1 MSSDELTFPVE
12 DLERCAMKQKTFDII
27 VDQYLGMAL
36 LLFFI
41 SLVLWFGKW
50 T

>member
-1 MSSDELTFPVE
+1 MN
-12 DLERCAMKQKTFDII
+12 QKTFDII
-27 VDQYLGMAL
+27 VDQYLGIAL
-36 LLFFI
+36 LLIFI